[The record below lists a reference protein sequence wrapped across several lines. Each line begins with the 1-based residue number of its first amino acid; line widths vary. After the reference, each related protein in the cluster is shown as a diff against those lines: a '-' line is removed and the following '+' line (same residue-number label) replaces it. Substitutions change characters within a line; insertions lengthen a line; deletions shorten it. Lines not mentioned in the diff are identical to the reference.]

1 LIFHCDDYTTAWY
14 IIHEMKPEIE
24 LPDEDEAEVAA
35 DGTGLKFGSAGEYRT
50 YIYGN
55 IRRRYVKVVITADIR
70 TKKLIDVHAYIGEGS
85 EAEIAVKQIKRM
97 QDNGIKLKKFYGDG
111 AYDTNEVFYAIEDA
125 ESAIMIRK
133 NGSTCCRGNRRRR
146 EEIRKYFSLR
156 YKA

>member
-1 LIFHCDDYTTAWY
+1 
-14 IIHEMKPEIE
+14 M
-24 LPDEDEAEVAA
+24 
-35 DGTGLKFGSAGEYRT
+35 
-50 YIYGN
+50 
-55 IRRRYVKVVITADIR
+55 

-111 AYDTNEVFYAIEDA
+111 AYDANEVFYAIEDA

-156 YKA
+156 YKAWSKITKYGLRWAVEGTFSAVKRKFGEDLKSRTVIGLLAEAMQKFWAYDEMMAFARKAVGL